1 MTTTALPAFTAF
13 EPYLWLGLV
22 ILFVG
27 LLGTFAVYVADA
39 WLNDHEVPVTPWRL
53 FIIGLTFYGI
63 YLASRPDH
71 GRDIIRAVLDAL
83 GR

>member
-1 MTTTALPAFTAF
+1 MTATAWPAFTTL

-27 LLGTFAVYVADA
+27 WLGTFAVHLADA
-39 WLNDHEVPVTPWRL
+39 WLNDREVQVTPWRL

-71 GRDIIRAVLDAL
+71 GRDIIRALLAVL

>member
-1 MTTTALPAFTAF
+1 MTSPAWPAFTAL
-13 EPYLWLGLV
+13 EPYVWLGLV

-27 LLGTFAVYVADA
+27 FLGTFAVYVADA
-39 WLNDHEVPVTPWRL
+39 WLNDHEVPVTSSRL

-71 GRDIIRAVLDAL
+71 GRDIIRAVVDAL